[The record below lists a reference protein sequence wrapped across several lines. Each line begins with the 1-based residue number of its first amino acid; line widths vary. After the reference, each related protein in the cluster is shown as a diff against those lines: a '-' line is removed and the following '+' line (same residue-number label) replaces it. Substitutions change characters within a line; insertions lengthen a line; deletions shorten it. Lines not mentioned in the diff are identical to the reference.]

1 MKLAQKVRAKREL
14 PPPAER
20 RAIRISAGV
29 SQEDI
34 AKELGLSRAAISRW
48 ETDKRCPQDEH
59 LLAYVKILRTLRS
72 ESIR

>member
-14 PPPAER
+14 PPPEER
-20 RAIRISAGV
+20 RAIRIAAGV

-48 ETDKRCPQDEH
+48 ETDKRTPQDEH
-59 LLAYVKILRTLRS
+59 LLGYVKILRTLRGS
-72 ESIR
+72 